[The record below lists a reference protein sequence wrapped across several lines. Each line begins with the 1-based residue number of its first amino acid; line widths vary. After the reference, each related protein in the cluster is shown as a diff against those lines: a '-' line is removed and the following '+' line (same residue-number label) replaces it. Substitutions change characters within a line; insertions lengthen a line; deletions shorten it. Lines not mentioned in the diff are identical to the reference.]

1 MFAFNRLIQ
10 SFTGKLHIA
19 FSLVFLDDPGH
30 FMASALAVANSPP
43 NIIVVFTDDHGWADL
58 GVHGVVDDIRTPN
71 LDALAEDGVRFNAGY
86 ITAPQCI
93 PSRAGIISGRYQQSF
108 GVDDN
113 RYSPMP
119 VAEVTIAEQLQT
131 AGYVTGMVGK
141 WHLDPNVA
149 SQEWLE
155 KNTYAGRVM
164 PPQDQRRIPLSD
176 LLPYRPGNQGFDEYF
191 CGYIWDYWANFDLA
205 GNSLK
210 QSGEHLRVEETDRLD
225 VQTDAAL
232 AFIKRNH
239 SDPFFLY
246 LAYYAPH
253 VPLESSEKYLS
264 RFPGEMPER
273 RRYALAMISAV
284 DEGVGRIREQLHN
297 YGILDNTIIFFIGDN
312 GAPLKI
318 KMEDKPLIFKG
329 GAWDG
334 SLNTPLRGEKGMLSE
349 GGIRVPFLMSWPDEI
364 NPGQVSDIPVS
375 SLDVAATAV
384 DVAGLGEVPQ
394 LPGENILTLLKDPR
408 LAKDRPLFWRFWD
421 QAAIRVGD
429 WKYLRAGD
437 EEFLFNISDDI
448 TESNNRFEAEPVLT
462 AKLRQQWEDWN
473 TTLQRPFDGDAGLLN
488 NQEAKWYRH
497 YFAKDIATVSKSKT
511 MSNQPVWQ
519 ARHATMVKT
528 PRGVR
533 VIDVSESGQ
542 RPFITVNSLK
552 IGESVELDLGL
563 IADGAGQGRIEYRY
577 SNESLFYPEHMV
589 SFGYIAGQN
598 SVLVNLPVSN
608 SESLQHLRIV
618 LPFGE
623 QELLLQSVAIQT
635 GGHTL
640 YTWDF

>member
-1 MFAFNRLIQ
+1 MTVSTKTL
-10 SFTGKLHIA
+10 L
-19 FSLVFLDDPGH
+19 LDLG
-30 FMASALAVANSPP
+30 ASNIFIRYLALAVFSIAGVASAQMVEDRPP

-58 GVHGVVDDIRTPN
+58 GVHGVVDDILTPN
-71 LDALAEDGVRFNAGY
+71 LDALARDGVRFNAGY

-119 VAEVTIAEQLQT
+119 VEEVTIAERLRD
-131 AGYVTGMVGK
+131 AGYTTGMVGK

-149 SQEWLE
+149 SQEWLA
-155 KNTYAGRVM
+155 KNTYAGKVM
-164 PPQDQRRIPLSD
+164 PAQDKRRIPLSD
-176 LLPYRPGNQGFDEYF
+176 LLPFRPGNQGFDEYF
-191 CGYIWDYWANFDLA
+191 CGYIWDYWANYDLS
-205 GNSLK
+205 GNGLK
-210 QSGEHLRVEETDRLD
+210 QSGERLRVEETDRLD

-239 SDPFFLY
+239 DDPFFLY

-284 DEGVGRIREQLHN
+284 DEGVGLIREQLGD

-318 KMEDKPLIFKG
+318 TMEDIPVTFKG

-349 GGIRVPFLMSWPDEI
+349 GGIRVPFLMSWPAKLR
-364 NPGQVSDIPVS
+364 PGQVSDIPVS

-384 DVAGLGEVPQ
+384 KAAGLGEMPE
-394 LPGENILTLLKDPR
+394 LPGEDILALMRDPLK
-408 LAKDRPLFWRFWD
+408 AQERPLYWRFWN

-437 EEFLFNISDDI
+437 EEFLFHISDDM
-448 TESNNRFEAEPVLT
+448 TESENRIAAELEL
-462 AKLRQQWEDWN
+462 AAQLRQRWKDWN
-473 TTLQRPFDGDAGLLN
+473 ATLQRPFDGEAGLLN
-488 NQEAKWYRH
+488 NQEAKWYAY
-497 YFAKDIATVSKSKT
+497 YF
-511 MSNQPVWQ
+511 
-519 ARHATMVKT
+519 
-528 PRGVR
+528 G
-533 VIDVSESGQ
+533 
-542 RPFITVNSLK
+542 
-552 IGESVELDLGL
+552 
-563 IADGAGQGRIEYRY
+563 
-577 SNESLFYPEHMV
+577 
-589 SFGYIAGQN
+589 
-598 SVLVNLPVSN
+598 
-608 SESLQHLRIV
+608 
-618 LPFGE
+618 
-623 QELLLQSVAIQT
+623 T
-635 GGHTL
+635 GTAS
-640 YTWDF
+640 DK